1 MEELPLCLV
10 TLDKLTAGSD
20 EYTGLCHGVTDDHA
34 AAFDQP
40 EYNILSPVQRENI
53 RFFWIVFFF

>member
-53 RFFWIVFFF
+53 RFF